1 MKKNRRLSPSNR
13 LHLSWQGFTRT
24 LAVAAVLGHAPA
36 LFAGDDATD
45 SKDKKAVVEK
55 KADPRVKFSFL
66 LETGVTA
73 STGAPNDNQLFGRL
87 FDDRNAEPLLNQ
99 ATFTVERALAPEPG
113 KFDYGFKFQAL
124 YGSDARYVNPTGE
137 FENLTHYRN
146 NFAIVE
152 AYGNLHFPVLTSGGI
167 DLKLGQF
174 ASPESVET
182 IYPTGNTFY
191 SHSYIFNFGVPF
203 QHLGGVA
210 TLHVNKYLDIYG
222 GVVRGANVGLLDD
235 PNDVPSGIAGF
246 TVTLLEGKVVLAAN
260 TAVGPENPNLFQH
273 VPVLKGNGSINT
285 IDTNSALRYY
295 NNVNLT
301 WKITDA
307 LTSLTDTAYLQDD
320 GLHAEAYGVS
330 QTFTY
335 QINKYVT
342 ASVRGEIFRDDDN
355 DFVLQF
361 AANDDYDNAERG
373 ILNNIDPRTVSAP
386 STRGT
391 TYTATTFGVQVKP
404 IDHLLIRPEI
414 RYDQVISGS
423 GPFTDSTQHHQ
434 FTGGIDVVVTF

>member
-1 MKKNRRLSPSNR
+1 MHKLPLPS
-13 LHLSWQGFTRT
+13 FTYFPRPVRGALC
-24 LAVAAVLGHAPA
+24 LATGVACCASSLV
-36 LFAGDDATD
+36 AGDNDNA
-45 SKDKKAVVEK
+45 KDKKAVVEK
-55 KADPRVKFSFL
+55 KAESRVKFSYL
-66 LETGVTA
+66 VETGITA

-124 YGSDARYVNPTGE
+124 YGSDSRYVTPTGE
-137 FENLTHYRN
+137 FENITHYRN
-146 NFAIVE
+146 SVSVVE
-152 AYGNLHFPVLTSGGI
+152 AYGNLHFSILTSGGV

-174 ASPESVET
+174 VSPESVET
-182 IYPTGNTFY
+182 IYPTGNAFY

-210 TLHVNKYLDIYG
+210 TVHVNKYLDVYG
-222 GVVRGANVGLLDD
+222 GVTRGANVGLLDD

-246 TVTLLEGKVVLAAN
+246 TLTLLDGKVVLAAN
-260 TAVGPENPNLFQH
+260 TSVGPENPNIFQRL
-273 VPVLKGNGSINT
+273 PVLKGNGSVGT

-307 LTSLTDTAYLQDD
+307 LTSLTDTAYLRDD
-320 GLHAEAYGVS
+320 GLQAEAYGVS
-330 QTFTY
+330 QTFAY
-335 QINKYVT
+335 QINKYLT

-361 AANDDYDNAERG
+361 AANDDYDNSERG
-373 ILNNIDPRTVSAP
+373 ILNHIDPRTVSAL
-386 STRGT
+386 STKGT
-391 TYTATTFGVQVKP
+391 TYTAVTAGVQIKP
-404 IDHLLIRPEI
+404 VDHLLIRPEL
-414 RYDQVISGS
+414 RYDQAISGT

-434 FTGGIDVVVTF
+434 FTGGIDLVITF